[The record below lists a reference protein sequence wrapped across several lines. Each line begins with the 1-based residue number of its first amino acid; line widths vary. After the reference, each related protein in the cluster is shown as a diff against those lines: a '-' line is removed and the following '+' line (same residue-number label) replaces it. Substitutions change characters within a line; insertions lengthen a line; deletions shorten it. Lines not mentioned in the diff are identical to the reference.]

1 MLVRFRQDVVNLHP
15 KAVVILAGINDIAG
29 NTGPATPEM
38 IQDNLVSMVDLA
50 RANGIK
56 VVLSSITP
64 ADDFWWNP
72 GTKPANRIAE
82 MNTWIKA
89 YAAKHQLVYLDYYSA
104 MVGETGGMKREFTAD
119 GVHPNPAG
127 YAVMGRLAEK
137 AIAAALAG
145 KSGK

>member
-1 MLVRFRQDVVNLHP
+1 MLVRFRQDVVNLRP
-15 KAVVILAGINDIAG
+15 KVVVILAGTNDIAG

-64 ADDFWWNP
+64 SDDFWWNP
-72 GTKPANRIAE
+72 GTKPAHRIAE

-89 YAAKHQLVYLDYYSA
+89 YAAEHGLVYLDYYSG
-104 MVGETGGMKREFTAD
+104 MVDDNGGMKREFTSD
-119 GVHPNPAG
+119 GVHPNPEG
-127 YAVMGRLAEK
+127 YALMGKLAEK
-137 AIAAALAG
+137 AIATALTG
-145 KSGK
+145 KSAK

>member
-1 MLVRFRQDVVNLHP
+1 
-15 KAVVILAGINDIAG
+15 
-29 NTGPATPEM
+29 M

-64 ADDFWWNP
+64 SDDFWWNP
-72 GTKPANRIAE
+72 GTKPASRIAE

-89 YAAKHQLVYLDYYSA
+89 YAAKHGLVYLDYYSP
-104 MVGETGGMKREFTAD
+104 MVDGNGGMKREFTAD
-119 GVHPNPAG
+119 GVHPNPEG
-127 YAVMGRLAEK
+127 YAVMGKLAEK

-145 KSGK
+145 RSAQ